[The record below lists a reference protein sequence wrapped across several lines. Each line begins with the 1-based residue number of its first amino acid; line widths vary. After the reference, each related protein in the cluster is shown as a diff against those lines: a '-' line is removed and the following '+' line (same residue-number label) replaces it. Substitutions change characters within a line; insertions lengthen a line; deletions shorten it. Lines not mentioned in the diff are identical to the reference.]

1 MLNNLISLAKAAI
14 NFFTEVLKDKENR
27 SKIIII
33 LSLVVTLMISIS
45 ISLSTRQVVLD
56 TMHEQIDS
64 IDSRILNALK
74 SFKAESDSIQLQE
87 EYKAIELQNVM
98 HSKLNG
104 TLNQL
109 GCEYILI
116 CQFHNNVSSLGGV
129 QFIKFNVT
137 YNVYKDDI
145 TTYIDIRQ
153 FQDIPISEY
162 RLVGT
167 IWNYHIKEY
176 DVSELKSI
184 DHKFYEHV
192 QKYAPTVSRVVF
204 EHMSI
209 RDNRDGVII
218 YMFNNKTSYNLSDIN
233 NFTEE
238 ISLLMEGKLL

>member
-1 MLNNLISLAKAAI
+1 MLNNLISLAKTAI
-14 NFFTEVLKDKENR
+14 NFFTEVIKDKENR

-56 TMHEQIDS
+56 TMNKQIDS
-64 IDSRILNALK
+64 IDSKMLNALK

-87 EYKAIELQNVM
+87 EYKAIELQNVI
-98 HSKLNG
+98 HSKLSG

-109 GCEYILI
+109 GCDYILI

-145 TTYIDIRQ
+145 TTYIDTRQ
-153 FQDIPISEY
+153 FQVIPISEY

-167 IWNYHIKEY
+167 IWKYHIK
-176 DVSELKSI
+176 
-184 DHKFYEHV
+184 
-192 QKYAPTVSRVVF
+192 
-204 EHMSI
+204 
-209 RDNRDGVII
+209 
-218 YMFNNKTSYNLSDIN
+218 
-233 NFTEE
+233 
-238 ISLLMEGKLL
+238 